1 MTKHNLMEIFITI
14 LVVIL
19 LIFGLLASL
28 LLLSI
33 SSLMFYL
40 FILNNYIW
48 DAFLCVPFMLL
59 MIFFCCSF
67 IKIIWECF
75 NE

>member
-1 MTKHNLMEIFITI
+1 MTKYNLMEIFIAI
-14 LVVIL
+14 FVVML
-19 LIFGLLASL
+19 LILGFLASL

-40 FILNNYIW
+40 FVLNNYIW
-48 DAFLCVPFMLL
+48 EAFLCVPFMLL

-67 IKIIWECF
+67 VKGIWECF
-75 NE
+75 HD